1 MDEMYL
7 SCPWLNSVVVALFSQ
22 WGFSDLHLTC
32 NQLIINS
39 VLLTYCIPLL
49 LLLLFLWRKVNW
61 NTISNQKM
69 CSFKPKAIIRMFS
82 PLSKIPSSVDFIL
95 QWTHLPTKEF
105 RGCWNGDRNATTLDR
120 PDNRRPEKACL
131 KDSIVLEPAGPEP
144 SARQHSLLSINN
156 SNYGWHAG
164 LNVASYMTKGST
176 DRGQDLQCKWHN
188 VDKDEVVYNKAK
200 TINVNKNIHFSV
212 LFSSKLLFFS
222 WNDPNYCFWI
232 SDKSPSKDLEL
243 LIGKI
248 KNLEEWFCFDFYI
261 YIFTIIHFYLMVW

>member
-1 MDEMYL
+1 
-7 SCPWLNSVVVALFSQ
+7 
-22 WGFSDLHLTC
+22 
-32 NQLIINS
+32 
-39 VLLTYCIPLL
+39 
-49 LLLLFLWRKVNW
+49 
-61 NTISNQKM
+61 M

-120 PDNRRPEKACL
+120 PDNRRAEKACL

-144 SARQHSLLSINN
+144 SARQYSLLSINN

-176 DRGQDLQCKWHN
+176 DRGHDLQCKWHN

-200 TINVNKNIHFSV
+200 TISVNKNIHFSI

-222 WNDPNYCFWI
+222 
-232 SDKSPSKDLEL
+232 DKWPSEDLKL
-243 LIGKI
+243 LIGNMKI
-248 KNLEEWFCFDFYI
+248 LEEWFCFDLYI
-261 YIFTIIHFYLMVW
+261 YIFTFYKVLSHGLIKLIFIFIFHCACEVLSYF